1 MAQLREM
8 NGDRAAVLQPEHL
21 VGRSPQC
28 TLQLAPG
35 YVSSQHALIRW
46 NGNSWRLLDR
56 GSRNG
61 THLNGK
67 LIEPGRDVPLEQG
80 AVIAFGHPNERWALV
95 DVSAPQ
101 PSVVCLET
109 GAYLASVDGLIGLPS
124 PENPVCVLYQ
134 QGPDGSWLLELP
146 NQSTLP
152 IQDNEV
158 FQFADSQWRFSC
170 PRVFNSTSAAD
181 LDSELLESSLL
192 FRVSSDE
199 EFVELSLQFAN
210 RLLALGTRQHNFL
223 LLTLARARLADAA
236 RELPEAEC
244 GWLYKEQLAQ
254 GLLVTPQQVDGEV
267 FRIRRHFGHHGVPQ
281 AATIIERR
289 PGTTQLRIGMTRLQ
303 IIKG

>member
-8 NGDRAAVLQPEHL
+8 NGVRTAVLQPEHL

-28 TLQLAPG
+28 TLQLSPG
-35 YVSSQHALIRW
+35 YVSAQHALIRW

-67 LIEPGRDVPLEQG
+67 LVEPGKDVALEQG

-101 PSVVCLET
+101 PGVVCLDT
-109 GAYLASVDGLIGLPS
+109 GAYSPAVDGVIGLPS
-124 PENPVCVLYQ
+124 AESPACVLYQ
-134 QGPDGSWLLELP
+134 RADGSWLLELP

-152 IQDNEV
+152 IQDNES
-158 FQFADSQWRFSC
+158 FQFADAQWRFCC

-181 LDSELLESSLL
+181 LESDLLDSSLV

-199 EFVELSLQFAN
+199 EFVELSLHYAN
-210 RLLALGTRQHNFL
+210 R
-223 LLTLARARLADAA
+223 
-236 RELPEAEC
+236 
-244 GWLYKEQLAQ
+244 
-254 GLLVTPQQVDGEV
+254 V
-267 FRIRRHFGHHGVPQ
+267 
-281 AATIIERR
+281 
-289 PGTTQLRIGMTRLQ
+289 
-303 IIKG
+303 

>member
-35 YVSSQHALIRW
+35 YVSAQHALIRW

-67 LIEPGRDVPLEQG
+67 LIEPGRDVALEQG

-101 PSVVCLET
+101 PGVVCLET
-109 GAYLASVDGLIGLPS
+109 GVYLPSVDGVIGLPS
-124 PENPVCVLYQ
+124 AESPACVLYQ
-134 QGPDGSWLLELP
+134 QGTDGPWLLELP

-152 IQDNEV
+152 IHDHET
-158 FQFADSQWRFSC
+158 FQFADAQWRFCC
-170 PRVFNSTSAAD
+170 PRALSSTSAAD
-181 LDSELLESSLL
+181 LDSELLESSLV

-199 EFVELSLQFAN
+199 EFVELSLQYAH
-210 RLLALGTRQHNFL
+210 RLLGLGTRQHNFL

-244 GWLYKEQLAQ
+244 GWIYKEQLAQ
-254 GLLVTPQQVDGEV
+254 GLLVTSQQVDGEV
-267 FRIRRHFGHHGVPQ
+267 FRIRRHFGHHGVPH
-281 AATIIERR
+281 AAMIIERR
-289 PGTTQLRIGMTRLQ
+289 PGTTQLRIGMSRLQ

>member
-1 MAQLREM
+1 M
-8 NGDRAAVLQPEHL
+8 NGTRATVLQPEHL

-28 TLQLAPG
+28 TLQLSPS
-35 YVSSQHALIRW
+35 YVSAQHALIRW

-67 LIEPGRDVPLEQG
+67 LVEPGRDVQLEQG
-80 AVIAFGHPNERWALV
+80 AVIAFGHPNERWSLV

-101 PSVVCLET
+101 PSVICLDT
-109 GAYLASVDGLIGLPS
+109 GAYVASVDGLIGLPS
-124 PENPVCVLYQ
+124 PENPACVIYQ
-134 QGPDGSWLLELP
+134 QGVDGSWLLELA
-146 NQSTLP
+146 NQTLP
-152 IQDNEV
+152 IQDNDT
-158 FQFADSQWRFSC
+158 FQFADAQWRFCC
-170 PRVFNSTSAAD
+170 PRAFNSTSAAD
-181 LDSELLESSLL
+181 LHSDLLDACLL

-199 EFVELSLQFAN
+199 EFVELSLQYAN
-210 RLLALGTRQHNFL
+210 RVLMLGTRQHNFL
-223 LLTLARARLADAA
+223 LLTLARARLADSERQLAD
-236 RELPEAEC
+236 AEC
-244 GWLYKEQLAQ
+244 GWIYKEQLAQ

>member
-1 MAQLREM
+1 MARLREM
-8 NGDRAAVLQPEHL
+8 NGIRAAVLQPEHL

-35 YVSSQHALIRW
+35 YVSAQHALIRW
-46 NGNSWRLLDR
+46 NGSSWRLLDR

-67 LIEPGRDVPLEQG
+67 LVEPGQDVGLEQG

-101 PSVVCLET
+101 PSVMRLDTGESLE
-109 GAYLASVDGLIGLPS
+109 SVDGVIGLPS
-124 PENPVCVLYQ
+124 AESPACVLYR
-134 QGPDGSWLLELP
+134 GVDGAWRLELP

-152 IQDNEV
+152 IDDDET
-158 FQFADSQWRFSC
+158 FQFANADWRFHC
-170 PRVFNSTSAAD
+170 PKALGSTNAVD
-181 LDSELLESSLL
+181 VESDVAQASLL

-199 EFVELSLQFAN
+199 EFVELSLQYAN
-210 RLLALGTRQHNFL
+210 RLLLLGARQHNFL
-223 LLTLARARLADAA
+223 LLTLARTRLADAA
-236 RELPEAEC
+236 NDLPEAAC
-244 GWLYKEQLAQ
+244 GWVYKEHLAER
-254 GLLVTPQQVDGEV
+254 LLMTAQQVDGEV

-289 PGTTQLRIGMTRLQ
+289 SGTTQLRIGMAGLR
-303 IIKG
+303 IIKS

>member
-1 MAQLREM
+1 M

-35 YVSSQHALIRW
+35 YVSGQHALIRW

-67 LIEPGRDVPLEQG
+67 LIEPGRDVALEQG

-95 DVSAPQ
+95 DISAPQ
-101 PSVVCLET
+101 PGVVCLET
-109 GAYLASVDGLIGLPS
+109 GAYLASVDGVIGLPS
-124 PENPVCVLYQ
+124 ADNPACVLYQ
-134 QGPDGSWLLELP
+134 QGADGPWQLELP
-146 NQSTLP
+146 NQSTVP
-152 IQDNEV
+152 IQDQET
-158 FQFADSQWRFSC
+158 FQFADAQWRFCC
-170 PRVFNSTSAAD
+170 PRALSTTTAAD
-181 LDSELLESSLL
+181 LNAELLESGLV

-199 EFVELSLQFAN
+199 EFVELSLQYAH

-236 RELPEAEC
+236 RALPEAEC
-244 GWLYKEQLAQ
+244 GWVYKEQLAQ
-254 GLLVTPQQVDGEV
+254 GLLVTSQQVDGEV
-267 FRIRRHFGHHGVPQ
+267 FRIRRHFGHHGVPH
-281 AATIIERR
+281 AAIIIERR
-289 PGTTQLRIGMTRLQ
+289 PGTTQLRIGMSRLQ
-303 IIKG
+303 IIKV

>member
-8 NGDRAAVLQPEHL
+8 NGVRAIVLQPEHL

-28 TLQLAPG
+28 TLQLVPG
-35 YVSSQHALIRW
+35 YVSAQHALIRW

-67 LIEPGRDVPLEQG
+67 LIEPGRDVALEQG
-80 AVIAFGHPNERWALV
+80 AVIAFGHPNERWSLV

-101 PSVVCLET
+101 PGVVCLDT
-109 GAYLASVDGLIGLPS
+109 GAYLPAVDGVIGLPS
-124 PENPVCVLYQ
+124 ADNPACVLYQ
-134 QGPDGSWLLELP
+134 RGVDGAWLLELP

-152 IQDNEV
+152 IQDNET
-158 FQFADSQWRFSC
+158 FQFADAQWQFCC
-170 PRVFNSTSAAD
+170 PRAFNSTSAANLETD
-181 LDSELLESSLL
+181 LLESVLV

-199 EFVELSLQFAN
+199 EFVELSLQYAN
-210 RLLALGTRQHNFL
+210 RVLMLGTRQHNFL

-244 GWLYKEQLAQ
+244 GWIYKEQLAQ
-254 GLLVTPQQVDGEV
+254 GLLVTSQQVDGEV

-281 AATIIERR
+281 AAVIIERR
-289 PGTTQLRIGMTRLQ
+289 PGTTQLRIGMSRLQ
-303 IIKG
+303 IIKT

>member
-1 MAQLREM
+1 M
-8 NGDRAAVLQPEHL
+8 NGVRAAVLQPEHL

-28 TLQLAPG
+28 TLQLSPG
-35 YVSSQHALIRW
+35 YVSAQHALIRW

-67 LIEPGRDVPLEQG
+67 LVEPGRDMALEQG

-101 PSVVCLET
+101 PGVIRVDT
-109 GAYLASVDGLIGLPS
+109 GEYLASVDGVIGLPS
-124 PENPVCVLYQ
+124 AESPLCVLF
-134 QGPDGSWLLELP
+134 QGVDGSWQLELP
-146 NQSTLP
+146 NQSSRP
-152 IQDNEV
+152 IHDEQT
-158 FQFADSQWRFSC
+158 FQFANAEWRFCC
-170 PRVFNSTSAAD
+170 PQALSSTSAANFESD
-181 LDSELLESSLL
+181 LLDSSLL

-199 EFVELSLQFAN
+199 EFVELSLQYAN
-210 RLLALGTRQHNFL
+210 RQLMLGTRQHNFL
-223 LLTLARARLADAA
+223 LLTLARTRLADA
-236 RELPEAEC
+236 ESKLPEVDC
-244 GWLYKEQLAQ
+244 GWVYKEQLAS
-254 GLLVTPQQVDGEV
+254 GLLMTSQQVDGEV

-289 PGTTQLRIGMTRLQ
+289 PGTTQLRIGMARLK

>member
-35 YVSSQHALIRW
+35 YVSAQHALIRW
-46 NGNSWRLLDR
+46 NGSSWRLLDR

-61 THLNGK
+61 THLDGK
-67 LIEPGRDVPLEQG
+67 LVEPGQDVALQQG

-95 DVSAPQ
+95 DVSAPE
-101 PSVVCLET
+101 PCVVCLDT
-109 GAYLASVDGLIGLPS
+109 GVYVTSVDGVIGLPS
-124 PENPVCVLYQ
+124 AENPSCVLYL
-134 QGPDGSWLLELP
+134 GVDGSWQLELP
-146 NQSTLP
+146 NQSTLA
-152 IQDNEV
+152 IVDDET
-158 FQFADSQWRFSC
+158 FQFANAQWRFCC
-170 PRVFNSTSAAD
+170 PRALSSTTAVNVEAD
-181 LDSELLESSLL
+181 LLASSLH

-199 EFVELSLQFAN
+199 EFVELSLQYAH
-210 RLLALGTRQHNFL
+210 RLLMLGARQHNFL

-236 RELPEAEC
+236 NQLPEAAC
-244 GWLYKEQLAQ
+244 GWVYKEQLAQ

-289 PGTTQLRIGMTRLQ
+289 PGTTQLRIGMARLQ
-303 IIKG
+303 ITKV

>member
-8 NGDRAAVLQPEHL
+8 NGVRAVVLQPEHL

-28 TLQLAPG
+28 SLQLSPG
-35 YVSSQHALIRW
+35 YVSAQHALIRW

-67 LIEPGRDVPLEQG
+67 LVEPGRDMALEQG

-101 PSVVCLET
+101 PGVMCLDT
-109 GAYLASVDGLIGLPS
+109 GEYLASVDGVIGLPS
-124 PENPVCVLYQ
+124 AESPACVLYQ
-134 QGPDGSWLLELP
+134 GVDGGWLLELP
-146 NQSTLP
+146 NQASLP
-152 IQDNEV
+152 IHDDQT
-158 FQFADSQWRFSC
+158 FQFANAHFRFCC
-170 PRVFNSTSAAD
+170 PGALSSTSAAD
-181 LDSELLESSLL
+181 LESELLESSLL

-199 EFVELSLQFAN
+199 EFVELSLQYAN
-210 RLLALGTRQHNFL
+210 RQLMLGARQHNFL
-223 LLTLARARLADAA
+223 LLTLARTRLADAA
-236 RELPEAEC
+236 SQLPEADC
-244 GWLYKEQLAQ
+244 GWVYKEQLAA
-254 GLLVTPQQVDGEV
+254 GLLMTSQQVDGEV

-289 PGTTQLRIGMTRLQ
+289 PGTTQLRIGMARLQ

>member
-1 MAQLREM
+1 MARLREM
-8 NGDRAAVLQPEHL
+8 NGVRAAVLEPEHL

-35 YVSSQHALIRW
+35 YVSAQHALIRW
-46 NGNSWRLLDR
+46 NGSSWRLLDR

-67 LIEPGRDVPLEQG
+67 LVEPGRDVALEQG
-80 AVIAFGHPNERWALV
+80 AVIAFGHPDERWTLV

-101 PSVVCLET
+101 PSVMRLDTGESLE
-109 GAYLASVDGLIGLPS
+109 SVDGVIGLPS
-124 PENPVCVLYQ
+124 AENPACVLYR
-134 QGPDGSWLLELP
+134 GLDGAWLLELP

-152 IQDNEV
+152 IDDDETFEFGSV
-158 FQFADSQWRFSC
+158 KWRFSC
-170 PRVFNSTSAAD
+170 PKALGSTCAAD
-181 LDSELLESSLL
+181 VESDVARSSLL

-199 EFVELSLQFAN
+199 EFVELSLQYGN
-210 RLLALGTRQHNFL
+210 RLLSLGARQHNFL
-223 LLTLARARLADAA
+223 LLTLARTRLADAA
-236 RELPEAEC
+236 SHLPEAAC
-244 GWLYKEQLAQ
+244 GWIYKEHLAQ
-254 GLLVTPQQVDGEV
+254 GLLMTAQQVDGEV

-289 PGTTQLRIGMTRLQ
+289 SGTTQLRIGMAGLR